1 MGWGRSNCSVVICD
15 GEDICGRFNYSSI
28 DMTCLL
34 VVAFSPALV
43 MSSAAYC

>member
-15 GEDICGRFNYSSI
+15 GEDICGRFDYSSI

-34 VVAFSPALV
+34 IVAFSLCTAPAFLFL
-43 MSSAAYC
+43 